1 MKSAVF
7 DTELVTPVLLCLLLT
22 LCVFPTQNFSQM
34 VKQQYMASVFS
45 LLLGYGFILKLG
57 QL

>member
-22 LCVFPTQNFSQM
+22 LCIFSTQNFSQM
-34 VKQQYMASVFS
+34 VKQQYMAGVLQFTFS
-45 LLLGYGFILKLG
+45 LCIYT
-57 QL
+57 